1 MKNLFF
7 LATLVFLTS
16 FSNLPESKTLPNGK
30 YAVVL
35 DQKYKESG
43 MNEYEVV
50 IYDSLLVMTSLGTV
64 ENFALTW
71 MDDNSFI
78 VPGITEP
85 KNPTS
90 FQQERIKSYRALYII
105 TKKDGDSY
113 SFKLGTKD
121 DPVPIYT
128 GRFVK
133 IK

>member
-1 MKNLFF
+1 MKNLFL
-7 LATLVFLTS
+7 LAALVFLTS

-50 IYDSLLVMTSLGTV
+50 IHDSLFVMTLLGTV
-64 ENFALTW
+64 ENFELTW

-78 VPGITEP
+78 VPGVTEP

-90 FQQERIKSYRALYII
+90 FQQEIINDYRALYIF
-105 TKKDGDSY
+105 TKKDDDSY

-121 DPVPIYT
+121 DPIAIYT

-133 IK
+133 MK